1 MRGRVLRLAFA
12 VLGAALAAALA
23 VTLAGCT
30 TSQTPDTGTQTP
42 ATAEPIKIGAIV
54 SLTGTYAGL
63 GDPEKKTI
71 EMEVKRINDAGG
83 VNGRPIE
90 VIIEDDATDEAK
102 AVAAASKLIE
112 QDEVIAIIG
121 ATGSG
126 QTMAVRGDVD
136 RAGIPQVSMAGATA
150 ITANF
155 DPLVFATPWSNT
167 IVAPFELADMKANGI
182 TKVGLITDTGGFG
195 KDGREVFMA
204 EAKKAGVE
212 VVSDQTF
219 NPGDTDMTAQ
229 LTNMKGSDADALVMW
244 TAGKEAAT
252 IVKNAKE
259 LDLKMPVYGSH
270 GNARREFIEG
280 AGDAAEG
287 MKFAAGKVLIPEAYG
302 EGTEGFKV
310 ASDFIA
316 RYEAANGDAPST
328 FAGHAYDALYLI
340 VEAAKRVQGDLTP
353 AALRDE
359 IEKTQ
364 GFVGIGGT
372 FNFSSTDHNG
382 LTQGDLT
389 TYEIKGFHP
398 LPGRADAR
406 PGSHIG
412 LTMDGR
418 ALYRLED
425 SVWTS
430 VRRAVSCRRL
440 RGDSPGCLSFCSS
453 PSPA

>member
-12 VLGAALAAALA
+12 VLEAALAAALA
-23 VTLAGCT
+23 VTLVGCASST
-30 TSQTPDTGTQTP
+30 TQKPAEKP

-90 VIIEDDATDEAK
+90 VIIEDDATDDAK

-112 QDEVIAIIG
+112 QDKVIAIIG
-121 ATGSG
+121 ATGSS
-126 QTMAVRGDVD
+126 QTMAVRGDVN

-155 DPLVFATPWSNT
+155 DPLVFQTPWSNT
-167 IVAPFELADMKANGI
+167 IVVPFEIADMKANGI
-182 TKVGLITDTGGFG
+182 KKVGLITDTGGFG
-195 KDGREVFMA
+195 KDGREVFTA
-204 EAKKAGVE
+204 EAKKAGIE
-212 VVSDQTF
+212 IVSDQTF
-219 NPGDTDMTAQ
+219 NAGDTDMTAQ
-229 LTNMKGSDADALVMW
+229 LTNIKGSNADALVMW

-252 IVKNAKE
+252 VVKNAKE
-259 LDLKMPVYGSH
+259 LGLTIPVYGSH
-270 GNARREFIEG
+270 GNARKEFIEG

-287 MKFAAGKVLIPEAYG
+287 MKFGAGKVLIPEAYG

-310 ASDFIA
+310 ASDFIS
-316 RYEAANGDAPST
+316 RYQTAYGAAPST

-340 VEAAKRVQGDLTP
+340 TEAAKRVQGDLTP

-372 FNFSSTDHNG
+372 FNFSPTDHNG
-382 LTQGDLT
+382 LTQNDLT
-389 TYEIKGFHP
+389 MYKIQN
-398 LPGRADAR
+398 
-406 PGSHIG
+406 
-412 LTMDGR
+412 
-418 ALYRLED
+418 
-425 SVWTS
+425 
-430 VRRAVSCRRL
+430 
-440 RGDSPGCLSFCSS
+440 GDWQLVK
-453 PSPA
+453 